1 LPHTRTSRS
10 LSHTVEH
17 DSSTR
22 APQAPR
28 RGAHVPQAHY
38 GPRTGAAHAPE
49 SVELR
54 FAPDGTGDGV
64 LTTRAFGKGETVMV
78 GYVVG
83 PLTGN
88 DSHATQVGRDEWVR
102 HGGLGPKVNH
112 SCDPNC
118 GVRLNA
124 DGAFDFVARRPLES
138 GQEITFDYAM
148 RNFTVDHFP
157 LACLCGSVGCRGTV
171 TGWKSLPALR
181 KAAYGKLVA
190 PYLLEIDVEEQAA
203 ASARAEAEI
212 RSEL

>member
-1 LPHTRTSRS
+1 LPHHRTSRS
-10 LSHTVEH
+10 PAHPAEH
-17 DSSTR
+17 QSIP
-22 APQAPR
+22 APAAPR
-28 RGAHVPQAHY
+28 RGAHIPQAHY
-38 GPRTGAAHAPE
+38 GAPAGPTAHPPE

-64 LTTRAFGKGETVMV
+64 LTTRAFARGETVMV

-83 PLTGN
+83 PLAAN

-124 DGAFDFVARRPLES
+124 EHAFDFVARRDLEA

-148 RNFTVDHFP
+148 RNLTVDHFP

-171 TGWKSLPALR
+171 TGWKDLPALR

-190 PYLLEIDVEEQAA
+190 PYLLAIDAEQRAA
-203 ASARAEAEI
+203 G
-212 RSEL
+212 